1 MTEIEKND
9 PKELL
14 EAAVADDKEEIK
26 EKQEIVNENISELW
40 TDEHGSPYATII
52 NKKHNENWA
61 IYSRRF
67 KNFITRVFYEDSGE
81 VPNSQQLKTFQDIF
95 AAMAQFEGN
104 QYNTYLRCAKL
115 DNSLYIDLCRDD
127 WSVLKITKDK
137 IEEEGPNIKFK
148 RFTHMKELKYDLE
161 ASESD
166 LDLIF
171 KYVNIENEKDK
182 LLFKIDCV
190 LQPIANIPRVI
201 DNFHGSAGSGK
212 TFVSNCKRR
221 LIDPSSMGTL
231 SLSKDKT
238 ELIQKL
244 SHHYIC
250 FFDNVRKIS
259 QEYSDIFC
267 RATTGDA
274 FSKRE
279 LYTDDED
286 IIYKLKRK
294 LGFNGI
300 NVVGEEPDFLDRGI
314 TYELSRI
321 PKKER
326 KKEED
331 MLKEFEQDQP
341 MITGAIFKILQ
352 KTLSKIKEIK
362 IEELPRMAD
371 YCFWGEAAA
380 QALGEKEKVF
390 TIAYFEKIGALS
402 KEALETNPVGL
413 CLLEFMIDNDFFE
426 GTASELLRT
435 LIEYADK
442 LKIETKYYFPKAPN
456 VLTRRIN
463 EIQANLDEEGIKVE
477 YDKTGKQRLI
487 RIYPKKSVE
496 TDKSSLKDKSG
507 LEKPESLGIK
517 IDDTFDGIE
526 GKEKNIVEI
535 STMDTIKDDTSKDK
549 GISKLPTE
557 NGGKNGD
564 FNDIC
569 DVSTSNIKIDF
580 SESKIKEVLE
590 DE

>member
-1 MTEIEKND
+1 MIEVKKND

-14 EAAVADDKEEIK
+14 EAAADEDEEEQERIN
-26 EKQEIVNENISELW
+26 EKVFELW
-40 TDEHGSPYATII
+40 TDEHGNPYATII
-52 NKKHNENWA
+52 NKNHKENWA

-67 KNFITRVFYEDSGE
+67 RNFITRTFYEGSGE

-95 AAMAQFEGN
+95 AARAQFDGGK
-104 QYNTYLRCAKL
+104 YDTYLRCAKL
-115 DNSLYIDLCRDD
+115 DDSLYIDLCKDD

-137 IEEEGPNIKFK
+137 IEERESDIKFK
-148 RFTHMKELKYDLE
+148 RFNHMKELSYDLK

-171 KYVNIENEKDK
+171 KYANIENEKDK
-182 LLFKIDCV
+182 LLFKIDCI

-212 TFVSNCKRR
+212 TFASNCKRR

-352 KTLSKIKEIK
+352 KTLSKIREIK

-371 YCFWGEAAA
+371 YCFWGEGAA
-380 QALGEKEKVF
+380 QVLGEKEKVF

-413 CLLEFMIDNDFFE
+413 CLLEFMANNDLFE

-456 VLTRRIN
+456 ALTRKIN

-477 YDKTGKQRLI
+477 YDKTGKQRII

-496 TDKSSLKDKSG
+496 TDESSLKDDSG
-507 LEKPESLGIK
+507 LEMPKFSEIK
-517 IDDTFDGIE
+517 TDDMSDDIE
-526 GKEKNIVEI
+526 GREKNMVET
-535 STMDTIKDDTSKDK
+535 STIDTIKDDTFKNEHIGES
-549 GISKLPTE
+549 PTE
-557 NGGKNGD
+557 NRRKNDD
-564 FNDIC
+564 FNDI
-569 DVSTSNIKIDF
+569 DDISTEETKIDF
-580 SESKIKEVLE
+580 SKLNLE
-590 DE
+590 DLKDE

>member
-1 MTEIEKND
+1 MIEVKEND
-9 PKELL
+9 PGELL
-14 EAAVADDKEEIK
+14 EAAAADNKEEIK

-40 TDEHGSPYATII
+40 TDEHGNPYITII
-52 NKKHNENWA
+52 NKKHKENWA

-67 KNFITRVFYEDSGE
+67 KNFITRIFYEESGE

-95 AAMAQFEGN
+95 AARAQFDGN
-104 QYNTYLRCAKL
+104 KYDTYLRCAKL
-115 DNSLYIDLCRDD
+115 NDSLYIDLCKDD

-137 IEEEGPNIKFK
+137 IEEIESDIKFK
-148 RFTHMKELKYDLE
+148 RFNHMKELNYDLK

-182 LLFKIDCV
+182 LLFKIDCI

-212 TFVSNCKRR
+212 TFASNCKRR

-341 MITGAIFKILQ
+341 IITGSIFKILQ
-352 KTLSKIKEIK
+352 KTLNKIKEIN

-380 QALGEKEKVF
+380 QVIGEKEKVF
-390 TIAYFEKIGALS
+390 TTTYFEKIGALS

-413 CLLEFMIDNDFFE
+413 CLLEFMMNNDFFE

-496 TDKSSLKDKSG
+496 TNESSLKDKS
-507 LEKPESLGIK
+507 SLKKLKSSGIK
-517 IDDTFDGIE
+517 IDDTSDDIE
-526 GKEKNIVEI
+526 REGTKIVRS
-535 STMDTIKDDTSKDK
+535 STTDTIKDDTSKDK
-549 GISKLPTE
+549 DISELLTE
-557 NGGKNGD
+557 NGGKNND
-564 FNDIC
+564 FNDVG
-569 DVSTSNIKIDF
+569 DVSISNIKIDF

-590 DE
+590 DA